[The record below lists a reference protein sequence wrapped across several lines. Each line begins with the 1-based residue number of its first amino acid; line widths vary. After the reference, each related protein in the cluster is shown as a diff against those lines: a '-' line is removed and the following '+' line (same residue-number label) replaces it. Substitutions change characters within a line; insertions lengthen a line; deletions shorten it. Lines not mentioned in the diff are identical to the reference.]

1 VNKKTVEQTMK
12 WILLGT
18 AFVSLLI
25 LVGIIYFIFDNGIL
39 AFLENGLGNFLFG
52 HKWSLAD
59 NTFGSLPLI
68 IGSIY
73 VTVGSMIVAAPVSIA
88 IAVFMTN
95 IAPPF
100 LREFVRPCIDL
111 LVGIPSVVYGLIGMV
126 FLVPLIREQLGP
138 PGYSLL
144 AAVVVLILMTIPT
157 IVSVSEDTL
166 RAVPTKYKE
175 ASLALGA
182 TKWQTIWHV
191 ILPAAKSGIIS
202 AVILGAGRAI
212 GEAMAIYMVIGN
224 SFSIPKSLLDPS
236 RTLTSNIVGQIE
248 EAALGST
255 HIHALFG
262 TGIILLFF
270 VFVFNSISF
279 TLGKKGDRS

>member
-1 VNKKTVEQTMK
+1 MEQTMR

-25 LVGIIYFIFDNGIL
+25 LVGIIYFIFDNGFL
-39 AFLENGLGNFLFG
+39 AFIENGLGNFLFG
-52 HKWSLAD
+52 QKWSLAE
-59 NTFGSLPLI
+59 NTFGALPLI
-68 IGSIY
+68 VGSIY
-73 VTVGSMIVAAPVSIA
+73 VTVGSILVAAPVSIA

-95 IAPPF
+95 IAPHF
-100 LREFVRPCIDL
+100 IREIVRPCIDL

-144 AAVVVLILMTIPT
+144 AAMVVLILMTIPT

-202 AVILGAGRAI
+202 AVILGVGRAI

-262 TGIILLFF
+262 TGIILL
-270 VFVFNSISF
+270 VFIFIFNSISF
-279 TLGKKGDRS
+279 TLGKKEVRS

>member
-1 VNKKTVEQTMK
+1 MQKKTIEQSMRF
-12 WILLGT
+12 ILLGT
-18 AFVSLLI
+18 ALISLLI
-25 LVGIIYFIFDNGIL
+25 LVGIVYFIFSNGFL
-39 AFLENGLGNFLFG
+39 AFIENGLWNFLFG
-52 HKWSLAD
+52 KEWSLAN
-59 NTFGSLPLI
+59 NTYGALPLI
-68 IGSIY
+68 VGSIY
-73 VTVGSMIVAAPVSIA
+73 VTVGSVLIAAPLSIA
-88 IAVFMTN
+88 IAVFMTQV
-95 IAPPF
+95 APNF
-100 LREFVRPCIDL
+100 LRDIVRPCIDL

-126 FLVPLIREQLGP
+126 FLVPLIRARFGP

-144 AAVVVLILMTIPT
+144 AAIVVLVLMTIPT

-166 RAVPTKYKE
+166 RAVPKKYKE

-202 AVILGAGRAI
+202 AIILGVGRAI

-224 SFSIPKSLLDPS
+224 SFSIPKSLFDPS

-248 EAALGST
+248 EAAIGST

-262 TGIILLFF
+262 CGIILLFF
-270 VFVFNSISF
+270 VFIFNSISF
-279 TLGKKGDRS
+279 SLGKRGVSS

>member
-1 VNKKTVEQTMK
+1 MEQTMR

-25 LVGIIYFIFDNGIL
+25 LVGIIYFIFDNGFL
-39 AFLENGLGNFLFG
+39 AFIENGLGNFLFG
-52 HKWSLAD
+52 QKWSLAE
-59 NTFGSLPLI
+59 NTFGALPLI
-68 IGSIY
+68 VGSIY
-73 VTVGSMIVAAPVSIA
+73 VTVGSILVAAPVSIA

-95 IAPPF
+95 IAPHF
-100 LREFVRPCIDL
+100 IREIVRPCIDL

-144 AAVVVLILMTIPT
+144 AAMIVLILMTIPT

-202 AVILGAGRAI
+202 AVILGVGRAI

-262 TGIILLFF
+262 TGIILL
-270 VFVFNSISF
+270 VFIFIFNSISF
-279 TLGKKGDRS
+279 TLGKKEVRS

>member
-1 VNKKTVEQTMK
+1 MNKKTIEQTMK
-12 WILLGT
+12 WVLLGT

-25 LVGIIYFIFDNGIL
+25 LVGIIYFIFDNGFL
-39 AFLENGLGNFLFG
+39 AFMENGLWNFLFG
-52 HKWSLAD
+52 QKWSLAD
-59 NTFGSLPLI
+59 NTFGALPLI

-73 VTVGSMIVAAPVSIA
+73 VTVGSILVAAPVSIA

-95 IAPPF
+95 IAPHF
-100 LREFVRPCIDL
+100 LREIVRPCIDL

-126 FLVPLIREQLGP
+126 FLVPLIREHLGP

-144 AAVVVLILMTIPT
+144 AAITVLILMTIPT

-202 AVILGAGRAI
+202 AVILGVGRAI

-224 SFSIPKSLLDPS
+224 SFSIPKSLIDPS

-262 TGIILLFF
+262 CGIILLLF

-279 TLGKKGDRS
+279 TLSKKGVQA

>member
-1 VNKKTVEQTMK
+1 MR

-25 LVGIIYFIFDNGIL
+25 LVGIIYFIFDNGFL
-39 AFLENGLGNFLFG
+39 AFIENGLGNFLFG
-52 HKWSLAD
+52 QKWSLAE
-59 NTFGSLPLI
+59 NTFGALPLI
-68 IGSIY
+68 VGSIY
-73 VTVGSMIVAAPVSIA
+73 VTVGSILVAAPVSIA

-95 IAPPF
+95 IAPHF
-100 LREFVRPCIDL
+100 IREIVRPCIDL

-144 AAVVVLILMTIPT
+144 AAMIVLILMTIPT

-202 AVILGAGRAI
+202 AVILGVGRAI

-262 TGIILLFF
+262 TGIILL
-270 VFVFNSISF
+270 VFIFIFNSISF
-279 TLGKKGDRS
+279 TLGKKEVRS

>member
-1 VNKKTVEQTMK
+1 MK
-12 WILLGT
+12 FILLGT
-18 AFVSLLI
+18 ALTSLLI
-25 LVGIIYFIFDNGIL
+25 LVGIVYFIFSNGFL
-39 AFLENGLGNFLFG
+39 AFIENGLWKFLFG
-52 HKWSLAD
+52 KEWSLAN
-59 NTFGSLPLI
+59 NTYGALPLI

-73 VTVGSMIVAAPVSIA
+73 VTVGSVLIAAPLSIA
-88 IAVFMTN
+88 IAVFMTHV
-95 IAPPF
+95 APNF
-100 LREFVRPCIDL
+100 LREIVRPCIDL

-126 FLVPLIREQLGP
+126 FLVPLIRYRFSP

-144 AAVVVLILMTIPT
+144 AAIVVLVLMTIPT

-166 RAVPTKYKE
+166 RAVPKKYKE

-202 AVILGAGRAI
+202 AIILGVGRAI

-262 TGIILLFF
+262 CGIILLFF
-270 VFVFNSISF
+270 VFIFNSISF
-279 TLGKKGDRS
+279 SLGKRGVSS

>member
-1 VNKKTVEQTMK
+1 
-12 WILLGT
+12 
-18 AFVSLLI
+18 
-25 LVGIIYFIFDNGIL
+25 
-39 AFLENGLGNFLFG
+39 
-52 HKWSLAD
+52 
-59 NTFGSLPLI
+59 
-68 IGSIY
+68 
-73 VTVGSMIVAAPVSIA
+73 
-88 IAVFMTN
+88 MTN
-95 IAPPF
+95 IAPHF
-100 LREFVRPCIDL
+100 IREIVRPCIDL

-144 AAVVVLILMTIPT
+144 AAMVVLILMTIPT

-202 AVILGAGRAI
+202 AVILGVGRAI

-262 TGIILLFF
+262 TGIILL
-270 VFVFNSISF
+270 VFIFIFNSISF
-279 TLGKKGDRS
+279 TLGKKEVRS